1 MGFVNPIAG
10 ATEWSDELFLTVNTS
25 PSADSGTDEEQAVAH
40 IPFDF
45 VVGEMLLRA
54 GPYAIEPSTLRG
66 MLMIRRADCD
76 SQPMLVQAIGTV
88 DRRQAIPSKLLF
100 YCQQNLYFLAHV
112 LTGSN

>member
-1 MGFVNPIAG
+1 MGSANSTAG
-10 ATEWSDELFLTVNTS
+10 MTELFLTVNTS
-25 PSADSGTDEEQAVAH
+25 PSSGSGRTEEEEQAVAH

-76 SQPMLVQAIGTV
+76 SQPMLVQAIAAV
-88 DRRQAIPSKLLF
+88 DRQPAIPSKLLF